1 MGPRWAPR
9 GLLAGFGVAF
19 GGFGEGLGRVWAGI
33 WEDLE
38 SHLERFG
45 EGFRRALELQNC
57 RFEAA
62 WFSLGHHVP
71 FGTPAMSRS
80 ASTIRGGSPQAW
92 LNVALQ
98 VCISFFS
105 LLGRAEGSRVGF
117 A

>member
-1 MGPRWAPR
+1 M
-9 GLLAGFGVAF
+9 AGFGVAF

-80 ASTIRGGSPQAW
+80 ASTIRGGSQPQK
-92 LNVALQ
+92 
-98 VCISFFS
+98 
-105 LLGRAEGSRVGF
+105 RVKSQQN
-117 A
+117 